1 MSVVK
6 GDFNRPTMRQDV
18 IAEQFDLEISYVQVV
33 QSLHNV
39 CANVSASREL
49 LNDREIEELCR
60 RLRVA
65 GEHWLADSI
74 AQSQPKK
81 NPHVP

>member
-1 MSVVK
+1 MSVIK
-6 GDFNRPTMRQDV
+6 ADFSRPAIRQDV

-49 LNDREIEELCR
+49 LNEREIEELCR

-65 GEHWLADSI
+65 GENWLADSI
-74 AQSQPKK
+74 ANNLGERKPSRP
-81 NPHVP
+81 

>member
-1 MSVVK
+1 MSVIK
-6 GDFNRPTMRQDV
+6 ADFNKPAMRQDV

-39 CANVSASREL
+39 CANVSASRDL
-49 LNDREIEELCR
+49 LNEREIEELCR

-65 GEHWLADSI
+65 GEDWLADSI
-74 AQSQPKK
+74 TQGQSTKS
-81 NPHVP
+81 PHAP